1 MNDSIKVLFFTGN
14 RSEFGLLLPI
24 IERVKNDIKMD
35 YKLIVS
41 GSHISDNYGNTIKE
55 IENNNINIDY
65 KLDIKVNGDNK
76 VGVIKESSELLD
88 KSGEIIN
95 KEDPDYL
102 FVLGDR
108 YESFAVA
115 LSAFYLGI
123 PIAHSGGGNITKGGA
138 MDDTI
143 RHSIS
148 KLASLHFTTCQE
160 NANNI
165 KKLGEEEWR
174 IFISGSPSVETVKE
188 KELYSKKELENDL
201 EINLDKPTIV
211 FTQHP
216 ISSKSDKAREQV
228 KKSLKALKELEFQTI
243 ITYPNQDPG
252 SSEIIDEYEK
262 WKEIPHFRFRKNL
275 GQKRYF
281 SLLNYA
287 SVVVGN
293 SSSGLLETPIFKIPA
308 VNIGSRQKGRKR
320 STNVIDV
327 DHNSDEIKEAI
338 NKAIFDNDFIKKV
351 SNCKNPFGDGNT
363 SAIIIKQLKK
373 YYNNSKLLRKEL
385 V

>member
-1 MNDSIKVLFFTGN
+1 MNDSIKILFFTGN

-138 MDDTI
+138 MDDII

-262 WKEIPHFRFRKNL
+262 WKEVPHFRFRKNL

-327 DHNSDEIKEAI
+327 DYNSDEIKSAI
-338 NKAIFDNDFIKKV
+338 NKAIFDSDFLKEVK
-351 SNCKNPFGDGNT
+351 NCKNPFGNGNT
-363 SAIIIKQLKK
+363 SSIIIRQLKK
-373 YYNNSKLLRKEL
+373 FYNDPKLTRKEL